1 MRVRKMINEKSFALG
16 NTGSAIR
23 ELFEYGKKRK
33 QIVGEDNVFDY
44 SIGNPSIPSPSIVND
59 TLVKIIKEVEPTKLH
74 GYTSAVG
81 DLSVREAIAS
91 YVNEKYDTEESAKMI
106 YLTCGAAASLTISLN
121 ALLNQGDEVI
131 TFAPFFPEYRVFVEK
146 ANGKLVVVESKRD
159 DFQIDFKALDKAINK
174 NTKAIIIN
182 SPNNPTGVVLKE
194 ETIIKLAEFL
204 REKSKEFN
212 NPIYLISDEP
222 YRELVYDEKTIVPYV
237 TKYYENTLVC
247 YSFSKSISLP
257 GERIGYILV
266 GHNCNDK
273 VSVYKAVC
281 GAGRALGFVCAPAL
295 FQYMIPHVLG
305 YTSNLDVYKKNRDL
319 LYDNLSKMGY
329 DIIFPDGAFYL
340 FVKALEEDAIKFAEV
355 AKKFELLLVP
365 SNSFGMNGYVRIA
378 YCQDPKMIERSIPAF
393 KKLMDEYK
401 K

>member
-1 MRVRKMINEKSFALG
+1 MVNEKSFALG

-44 SIGNPSIPSPSIVND
+44 SIGNPSIPSPSIVNES
-59 TLVKIIKEVEPTKLH
+59 LIKIIKEVEPTKLH

-81 DLSVREAIAS
+81 DLSVREAIAK
-91 YVNEKYDTEESAKMI
+91 YVNETYKTEEKANLI
-106 YLTCGAAASLTISLN
+106 YLTCGAAASLTISLH

-131 TFAPFFPEYRVFVEK
+131 TLAPFFPEYKVFVEK
-146 ANGKLVVVESKRD
+146 ANGKLVIVKSKEK
-159 DFQIDFKALDKAINK
+159 DFQIDFELLEKSINQ
-174 NTKAIIIN
+174 NTKAMIIN

-194 ETIIKLAEFL
+194 ETIIELSKLLE
-204 REKSKEFN
+204 RKSKEYN
-212 NPIYLISDEP
+212 HPIYLISDEP
-222 YRELVYDEKTIVPYV
+222 YRELIYDDKTKVPYV
-237 TKYYENTLVC
+237 TKYYNNTLVC

-266 GHNCNDK
+266 GNKCEDATT
-273 VSVYKAVC
+273 VYKAVC
-281 GAGRALGFVCAPAL
+281 GAGRTLGFVCAPAL
-295 FQYMIPHVLG
+295 FQYMIPYVLG

-319 LYDNLSKMGY
+319 LYNELSKMGY
-329 DIIFPDGAFYL
+329 EIVFPDGAFYL
-340 FVKALEEDAIKFAEV
+340 FLKALESDAIKFAEV

-365 SNSFGMNGYVRIA
+365 SNSFGMDGYVRIA
-378 YCQDPKMIERSIPAF
+378 YCQDPLMIERSIPAF

>member
-1 MRVRKMINEKSFALG
+1 MVNEKSFALG

-44 SIGNPSIPSPSIVND
+44 SIGNPSIPSPSIVNE
-59 TLVKIIKEVEPTKLH
+59 TLIKIIKEVEPTKLH
-74 GYTSAVG
+74 GYTSAIG
-81 DLSVREAIAS
+81 DASVREAIAN
-91 YVNEKYDTEESAKMI
+91 YINKTYGVEENPNLI
-106 YLTCGAAASLTISLN
+106 YLTCGAAASLTISLH
-121 ALLNQGDEVI
+121 AILNPNDEVI
-131 TFAPFFPEYRVFVEK
+131 TLAPFFPEYRVFVEK
-146 ANGKLVVVESKRD
+146 AQGKLVLVNSRLS
-159 DFQIDFKALDKAINK
+159 DFQIDFDALEKAINE
-174 NTKAIIIN
+174 NTKAMIIN

-194 ETIIKLAEFL
+194 ETIIELSKLLEK
-204 REKSKEFN
+204 KSKEYHH
-212 NPIYLISDEP
+212 PIYLISDEP

-237 TKYYENTLVC
+237 TKYYPNTIVC

-266 GHNCNDK
+266 SHNCLDAIR
-273 VSVYKAVC
+273 VYKAVC
-281 GAGRALGFVCAPAL
+281 GAGRTLGFVCAPAL
-295 FQYMIPHVLG
+295 FQYMIPYVLG
-305 YTSNLDVYKKNRDL
+305 HTSNLEVYKNNRDL
-319 LYDNLSKMGY
+319 LYNSLNEMGY

-340 FVKALEEDAIKFAEV
+340 FVKALEPNANKFAEV

-365 SNSFGMNGYVRIA
+365 SDSFGMEGYVRIA
-378 YCQDPKMIERSIPAF
+378 YCQDPKMIQRSIPAF